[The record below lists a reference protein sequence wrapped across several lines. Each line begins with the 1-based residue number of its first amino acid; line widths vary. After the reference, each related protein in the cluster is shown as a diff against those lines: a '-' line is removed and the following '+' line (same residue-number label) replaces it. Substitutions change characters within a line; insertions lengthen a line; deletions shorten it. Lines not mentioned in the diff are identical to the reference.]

1 MAHNDPD
8 DKVHLAGEGLSADS
22 QEPAAVEAANASLRD
37 RLLRALAEVENTRRR
52 AERSVADAREYGIS
66 DFAAEL
72 LSVVDNLQRAVA
84 SAEDRTDQT
93 PADAA
98 LLDGV
103 RATQR
108 QLLATLGRFGVKRIE
123 ALGAS
128 FDPNLHEAMAEVE
141 DDFEAAEKRR
151 ECSGG
156 RLQDP
161 RSSIATCSCRCR
173 QAATGSCAACRRGV
187 GRMRF
192 SSDRGER
199 DVANRRRR
207 VGGCALS
214 DRRQARLRSYRRLAG
229 VSHGR
234 RPGRRPE

>member
-1 MAHNDPD
+1 MAHNDSD
-8 DKVHLAGEGLSADS
+8 DKVDLAGEGLSADS
-22 QEPAAVEAANASLRD
+22 QEPAAIEAANENASLRD

-52 AERSVADAREYGIS
+52 AERSVVDAREYGIS

-93 PADAA
+93 PVDAA

-123 ALGAS
+123 ARGVS

-141 DDFEAAEKRR
+141 DDSRPLKSVVSVLEDGYRIHD
-151 ECSGG
+151 
-156 RLQDP
+156 RLLRPARVIVAKP
-161 RSSIATCSCRCR
+161 RSS
-173 QAATGSCAACRRGV
+173 
-187 GRMRF
+187 
-192 SSDRGER
+192 
-199 DVANRRRR
+199 
-207 VGGCALS
+207 
-214 DRRQARLRSYRRLAG
+214 
-229 VSHGR
+229 
-234 RPGRRPE
+234 

>member
-1 MAHNDPD
+1 MAHNDSD
-8 DKVHLAGEGLSADS
+8 DKVHLAGEGLLADS

-52 AERSVADAREYGIS
+52 AERRVADAREHGIS

-72 LSVVDNLQRAVA
+72 LSVADNLKRAVA
-84 SAEDRTDQT
+84 SAEDRADQT

-103 RATQR
+103 RATHR

-141 DDFEAAEKRR
+141 DDSRPPRSVVSVLEDGYMIHDRLLRAARVAVAKRRLEAA
-151 ECSGG
+151 
-156 RLQDP
+156 P
-161 RSSIATCSCRCR
+161 P
-173 QAATGSCAACRRGV
+173 V
-187 GRMRF
+187 
-192 SSDRGER
+192 
-199 DVANRRRR
+199 DVAS
-207 VGGCALS
+207 GA
-214 DRRQARLRSYRRLAG
+214 
-229 VSHGR
+229 
-234 RPGRRPE
+234 

>member
-1 MAHNDPD
+1 MAHDDQD

-22 QEPAAVEAANASLRD
+22 QEPVAVEAANASLRD

-52 AERSVADAREYGIS
+52 AERSVADAREYAIS

-93 PADAA
+93 AADAA

-128 FDPNLHEAMAEVE
+128 FDPHLHEAMAEVDDDPSPPGSVVRVLE
-141 DDFEAAEKRR
+141 DGYKIHDRLLRPARVIVAKPRVEAAPPVDAA
-151 ECSGG
+151 SG
-156 RLQDP
+156 
-161 RSSIATCSCRCR
+161 A
-173 QAATGSCAACRRGV
+173 
-187 GRMRF
+187 
-192 SSDRGER
+192 
-199 DVANRRRR
+199 
-207 VGGCALS
+207 
-214 DRRQARLRSYRRLAG
+214 
-229 VSHGR
+229 
-234 RPGRRPE
+234 

>member
-1 MAHNDPD
+1 MAHNDSD
-8 DKVHLAGEGLSADS
+8 DKVDLAGEGLSADS
-22 QEPAAVEAANASLRD
+22 QEPAAIEAANENAALRD

-52 AERSVADAREYGIS
+52 AERSVVDAREYGIS

-123 ALGAS
+123 ARGVSL
-128 FDPNLHEAMAEVE
+128 DPNLHEAMAEVE
-141 DDFEAAEKRR
+141 DNSRPLKSVVSVLEDGCRLRRPRRRSLDTAARRHCRGRGRLRPERRDPEAAVRARR
-151 ECSGG
+151 ERPRHRRNRRQDRSRGQCLDHVRR
-156 RLQDP
+156 RLP
-161 RSSIATCSCRCR
+161 
-173 QAATGSCAACRRGV
+173 
-187 GRMRF
+187 
-192 SSDRGER
+192 
-199 DVANRRRR
+199 RRRR
-207 VGGCALS
+207 
-214 DRRQARLRSYRRLAG
+214 
-229 VSHGR
+229 
-234 RPGRRPE
+234 

>member
-1 MAHNDPD
+1 MAHDDQD

-22 QEPAAVEAANASLRD
+22 QEPVAVEAANASLRD

-52 AERSVADAREYGIS
+52 AERRVADAREHGIS

-84 SAEDRTDQT
+84 SAEDRT

-103 RATQR
+103 RATQG
-108 QLLATLGRFGVKRIE
+108 QLLATLGRFGVRRIE

-141 DDFEAAEKRR
+141 DDSRPPRNVVSVLEDGYMIHDRLLRATRVAVAKRRLEAA
-151 ECSGG
+151 
-156 RLQDP
+156 P
-161 RSSIATCSCRCR
+161 P
-173 QAATGSCAACRRGV
+173 V
-187 GRMRF
+187 
-192 SSDRGER
+192 
-199 DVANRRRR
+199 DVAS
-207 VGGCALS
+207 GA
-214 DRRQARLRSYRRLAG
+214 
-229 VSHGR
+229 
-234 RPGRRPE
+234 

>member
-1 MAHNDPD
+1 MAHSDSD
-8 DKVHLAGEGLSADS
+8 DKVRLAGGGLSADS
-22 QEPAAVEAANASLRD
+22 QEPAAVEAANENASLRD

-52 AERSVADAREYGIS
+52 AERSAADAREYGIS

-84 SAEDRTDQT
+84 SAKDRTDQT

-141 DDFEAAEKRR
+141 DDSRPPRSVVSVLEDGYMIHDRLLRAARVAVAKRRLEAA
-151 ECSGG
+151 
-156 RLQDP
+156 P
-161 RSSIATCSCRCR
+161 PI
-173 QAATGSCAACRRGV
+173 
-187 GRMRF
+187 
-192 SSDRGER
+192 
-199 DVANRRRR
+199 DVAS
-207 VGGCALS
+207 GA
-214 DRRQARLRSYRRLAG
+214 
-229 VSHGR
+229 
-234 RPGRRPE
+234 